1 MKLILWTKHRRIEFT
16 LQLTSV
22 DLDAER
28 EKYAASFRAIITEP
42 VNKP

>member
-22 DLDAER
+22 DLDEER
-28 EKYAASFRAIITEP
+28 EKFAASFRAIMSNP